1 MKKLLCVVLLAVLA
15 FAFTGCLP
23 DESPDPLPP
32 IVSSGEYELGSGQN
46 VLLTVNMNDNE
57 FVEVSGNSIRPT
69 DYAFS
74 QGKLEVKADY
84 LESLAEGS
92 YKFVLTAG
100 TFKVDFEIKIKEKA
114 KPEKYPPV
122 INSTDIVWW
131 QDDLQIDVDLKG
143 KQLVS
148 VVIDDDTLPSE
159 RFTYND
165 GKLVLPQSYM
175 QTLSMGDGHTITVST
190 QDGKASADFV
200 VNDIP
205 VISDK
210 SDFVK
215 LPGEVINN
223 ESFASLVTDTFGSGE
238 IELTYA
244 LEEGQKGTL
253 ADNQNGTFN
262 YRPADN
268 RAGEI
273 KIKVTATD
281 SYGAS
286 ADRVITLTYKTVNP
300 KVSAQVYNSDLQDLV
315 VSVNK
320 KGDEKGNFDVS
331 ILSVSGCEITADNY
345 SIDNENSTIT
355 IKKEFLA
362 NFDYGSYTFTVV
374 TTAGQSDFTVEV
386 RKDPVVTLKSQSNV
400 VNPDGTIEY
409 TVELNGGEFD
419 KILIGETD
427 AEPDDFTFA
436 DEVLTIKASLV
447 AKLTD
452 GDNTLCVVTNCG
464 KATVTVVKND
474 VPVIGDKTDFVK
486 LPGEKI
492 KNENFT
498 KLVTNKIGE
507 ITVSYSLKEG
517 CVGVLTDNANGT
529 FNYNPETV
537 FAGEVFVV
545 VTAADSY
552 GLEASKEIKLT
563 YKAVNPVIRDAFDK
577 TVELKDDFGD
587 VIMSLG
593 KVERYYDIVDIL
605 LDDITIGSENYVLK
619 YQGDQNKFSIKA
631 DYLKTLS
638 PVTYR
643 FTVKTLAGQGE
654 FEIKVLDTRPV
665 TADKNYFEFVKS
677 VTDSDV
683 VAVLTVY
690 HNVVDATSFGIQ
702 SAELSQADYS
712 YENNTLTIKK
722 EFLQNL
728 TPSQYIVTVNGVELL
743 KINVREA
750 SAPEIAPESKVN
762 NLQKADLA
770 NAQDQL
776 VITANLYGKENET
789 KLYVDGNEV
798 ESSVYTL
805 SETSVSISKAYL
817 ATFSYGTI
825 TFKLS
830 NSDGED
836 TFSIRL
842 SDKPIAN
849 PSAKD
854 GMTVKK
860 YTNETISAEKLR
872 AKAVGEWQLVGA
884 KLVSVKF
891 YSYQTDSTQQG
902 EEGTVAQDGLT
913 ASGTFGAV
921 TMNSDALTFDVGR
934 ADGWFGVVVF
944 GFTVTDETGATSDAI
959 EMEVVYMQRQPQI
972 ADAESKTYNKS
983 LGDAGSADIT
993 YTITNADGN
1002 SDFELYKIF
1011 NGEYEL
1017 VVGQDYVDDG
1027 KQGKTR
1033 LFTIKASYLNGLQ
1046 EEDRIQLTVFTKGGM
1061 SNVVI
1066 AVVQTLSADK
1076 TDVSFD
1082 KNAPTAI
1089 QLNLQGKPLSVTQL
1103 KVGDNVVAA
1112 ENYSFDEGV
1121 LTLSADFVASLTYG
1135 EHNVAVTNGYG
1146 ECIVKLTISD
1156 SRIPVITQQEYAYK
1170 VGSGNLRVTIDVYDK
1185 TITALHCGEQTV
1197 ATSGYGLS
1205 DGALVLYNDYLTSVG
1220 AGTANFRVEMSDG
1233 TTLTFTVQISL
1244 PVNPASVQ
1252 MSSDGYRIDDCN
1264 DVTYDVSL
1272 NGNTF
1277 VGVSYDSYELDV
1289 EDYSFDTETGI
1300 LTIKASFIN
1309 GIYRFGQEEYAFIL
1323 RYNSGE
1329 EQNDLAFILTTD
1341 HAENRVLN
1349 GGFETGNLYGWN
1361 AFDIWK
1367 NEAGMRAWT
1376 NDRVVDG
1383 GYFDQNY
1390 PYNRDGKYNLGIY
1403 GGGISKDSA
1412 QERMGHLRSSNFVLG
1427 GSGYVSFKLGGGKN
1441 SSFAYVSIRR
1451 ASDNEEVARF
1461 GNRHF
1466 NKTEI
1471 DGAKVCDNGE
1481 AYMFEYYY
1489 DLSAYLGQSLYF
1501 VITDAS
1507 SSDWCVMSA
1516 DSFVTYYAQAPA
1528 TTEDTLAVNI
1538 LPAIL
1543 GVDTVDNSIKNGG
1556 LTENLEQW
1564 QDVNNVFK
1572 IDKCARS
1579 DNNGGDASTGV
1590 LRSSAFSVNGDNK
1603 YVRFGWAGGLAYDKQ
1618 VFVSVKE
1625 VGTNI
1630 EVLRYVRRDNLSSK
1644 KGSSFDNHMLDLSGL
1659 DDTKLYYLEFADNT
1673 TGGWGLTMIKEVRLV
1688 GESEWNSVVSTDRA
1702 VSISGLETTFSYV
1715 NPY

>member
-74 QGKLEVKADY
+74 QSKLEVKADY

-122 INSTDIVWW
+122 IKSTDIVWW

-175 QTLSMGDGHTITVST
+175 QTLSMGDGHTITVTT

-427 AEPDDFTFA
+427 AEADDFTFA
-436 DEVLTIKASLV
+436 DGVLTIKASLV

-486 LPGEKI
+486 LPGEVI

-517 CVGVLTDNANGT
+517 CAGVLTDNANGT

-545 VTAADSY
+545 VTAVDSY

-577 TVELKDDFGD
+577 TVDLKDDFGD

-605 LDDITIGSENYVLK
+605 LDDTTIGDENYVLK

-638 PVTYR
+638 PATYR

-690 HNVVDATSFGIQ
+690 HNVVDSTSFGIQ
-702 SAELSQADYS
+702 SAELSQADFS

-1017 VVGQDYVDDG
+1017 VVGQDYVDGG

-1451 ASDNEEVARF
+1451 TSDNLEVARF

-1471 DGAKVCDNGE
+1471 DGVKVCENGE

-1507 SSDWCVMSA
+1507 SSNWCVLSA

-1543 GVDTVDNSIKNGG
+1543 GVDIADNSIKNGG

-1644 KGSSFDNHMLDLSGL
+1644 KGGSFDNHMLDLSGL